1 MICRVR
7 PRLSAMVKWIVIA
20 IVVLALIILVVAA
33 GSVMGRL
40 AKFDRAARKLQ
51 RRQAEAMK
59 LQQDAAVLEDSVAGL
74 QRRAETMQAQLAII
88 KAGRGASDGKHSLQK
103 A

>member
-1 MICRVR
+1 
-7 PRLSAMVKWIVIA
+7 MVTWIVIA
-20 IVVLALIILVVAA
+20 VVALALIILVAVVF
-33 GSVMGRL
+33 SVLNRL
-40 AKFDRAARKLQ
+40 NRLDRAARVLQ

-59 LQQDAAVLEDSVAGL
+59 LQQDAEVLEDSVAGL
-74 QRRAETMQAQLAII
+74 QRRAEIMQVQLAII

>member
-1 MICRVR
+1 
-7 PRLSAMVKWIVIA
+7 MVKWIVIA
-20 IVVLALIILVVAA
+20 VLVLALIVLVA
-33 GSVMGRL
+33 SVFSVLSRL
-40 AKFDRAARKLQ
+40 NGLDRAARRLR

-59 LQQDAAVLEDSVAGL
+59 LQQDAVVLEEAVAGL
-74 QRRAETMQAQLAII
+74 QQRAEIMQAQLAVI

>member
-1 MICRVR
+1 
-7 PRLSAMVKWIVIA
+7 MVTWIVIA
-20 IVVLALIILVVAA
+20 VVALALIILVAVVF
-33 GSVMGRL
+33 SVLNRL
-40 AKFDRAARKLQ
+40 NRLDRAARVLQ

-59 LQQDAAVLEDSVAGL
+59 LQQDAEVLEDSVAGL
-74 QRRAETMQAQLAII
+74 QRRAEIMQAQLAII